1 MTTVEVT
8 LPVASSAH
16 QQRPWKVNKTS
27 GKKDCKK
34 KTATNFDN
42 GQAVL
47 PGRTAGFRNR
57 RRTGSA
63 GKHLI
68 WRWNRKETGDFFLKI
83 FPRSVA
89 ES

>member
-34 KTATNFDN
+34 KQQQILIMAKLFYLVAL
-42 GQAVL
+42 QVFVIAVGL
-47 PGRTAGFRNR
+47 AVQGN
-57 RRTGSA
+57 
-63 GKHLI
+63 I
-68 WRWNRKETGDFFLKI
+68 
-83 FPRSVA
+83 
-89 ES
+89 